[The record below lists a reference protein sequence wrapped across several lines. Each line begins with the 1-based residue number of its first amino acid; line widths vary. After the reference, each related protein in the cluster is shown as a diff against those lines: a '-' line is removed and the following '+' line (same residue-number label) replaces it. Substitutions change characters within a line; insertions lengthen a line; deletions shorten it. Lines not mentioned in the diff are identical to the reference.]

1 MPHADALRVEL
12 EQARAPVSVTLIR
25 PAAID
30 TMFVEHAKNFLD
42 VDPRLPPAVYA
53 PDTAARAIVHA
64 AEHPKRD
71 IYVGGAAR
79 MGVSSARLAPR
90 WTDWMLRTLVYRAQ
104 RGNRLKSEPNEGAL
118 YVASRGTPER
128 QALPGVVFERSL
140 YTQAVT
146 HLKATA
152 AIGLALL
159 MGVIWWLF
167 ARPHD
172 AVRYEWRH
180 GRREPRP
187 GLASACL
194 DLAWTGIALKRR

>member
-1 MPHADALRVEL
+1 MPHTDALRVEL
-12 EQARAPVSVTLIR
+12 EQAQAPVSVTGIP

-79 MGVSSARLAPR
+79 TGESSARLAPR
-90 WTDWMLRTLVYRAQ
+90 LTDRMLRTLVYRAQ

-140 YTQAVT
+140 HTQAVT
-146 HLKATA
+146 HPKATA

-159 MGVIWWLF
+159 IDVIWWLF

-194 DLAWTGIALKRR
+194 DLPSTATALKRG